1 MASPALETLLSEIAT
16 KRIINH
22 RASPASPPKAAY
34 VHPSRIV
41 LSAPR
46 RALKYAARAI
56 AETLFTA
63 FALEIQR
70 QLDAGFKDVSF
81 SSTALEGGHL
91 AFTIGKMN
99 ESCTQGIRH
108 GGSSA
113 ATFIAEVY
121 ALVDKELRKVQER
134 EVLARL
140 FRESVCAHAEEI
152 HSEIWEDV
160 QDINTIIF
168 DTTDPAVQDQYRYC
182 GFTPSRWLGAIKAKY
197 WIRVLELYKRL
208 VSDAFWYWMTLQ
220 GHLGRQVIDKDSNHR
235 VVSAEE
241 VKQAEKRYRS
251 LRNSRATRVIFG
263 YVSEFLERLDH
274 SHLFYSTYLPATVE
288 YDRDVPALGTRERR
302 DVLQT
307 CQMIERWANELGS
320 NLIPRRFVSVL
331 ASNPQ
336 PRVSPIIASLERP
349 KNGAFRVHGSGMRQ
363 RPGRWPTL
371 LREMRW
377 DAVALSGRDP
387 LRSIPSYNFLE
398 YPGKGLLD
406 GCPTLSAYT

>member
-1 MASPALETLLSEIAT
+1 MTSYSFDLKLKSVKRLSLALERPTSNLIPIHFPSYSPTFIMASPALETLLSEIAT

-70 QLDAGFKDVSF
+70 QLDAGFKDISF

-99 ESCTQGIRH
+99 ECCTHGIRH

-113 ATFIAEVY
+113 ATVIAEVY
-121 ALVDKELRKVQER
+121 ALVDKELRKVQEL

-160 QDINTIIF
+160 QDINTIVF
-168 DTTDPAVQDQYRYC
+168 DTTDPAVRDQYRYC
-182 GFTPSRWLGAIKAKY
+182 LRLLRAISTHYGYLHSCRLLDNDYFETIRKILEKSCSHNVDLLLIAVVDLMSKGGFTPSRWLGA
-197 WIRVLELYKRL
+197 
-208 VSDAFWYWMTLQ
+208 MQ
-220 GHLGRQVIDKDSNHR
+220 
-235 VVSAEE
+235 
-241 VKQAEKRYRS
+241 
-251 LRNSRATRVIFG
+251 
-263 YVSEFLERLDH
+263 
-274 SHLFYSTYLPATVE
+274 ST
-288 YDRDVPALGTRERR
+288 
-302 DVLQT
+302 
-307 CQMIERWANELGS
+307 
-320 NLIPRRFVSVL
+320 
-331 ASNPQ
+331 
-336 PRVSPIIASLERP
+336 
-349 KNGAFRVHGSGMRQ
+349 GSGF
-363 RPGRWPTL
+363 WNC
-371 LREMRW
+371 
-377 DAVALSGRDP
+377 
-387 LRSIPSYNFLE
+387 I
-398 YPGKGLLD
+398 
-406 GCPTLSAYT
+406 SAW